1 MEIHYLIV
9 LIVAPLVLIGIGYM
23 YIVESNWYEDDDFEF
38 DDDDE
43 IIWDTDSN

>member
-23 YIVESNWYEDDDFEF
+23 YIVESNWYEDDFKLDEE
-38 DDDDE
+38 DE
-43 IIWDTDSN
+43 IV